1 MGAHRVNLLFI
12 LKIAFRNWKRTP
24 LFSVVNLLGLAVGV
38 ASCLLIGIYV
48 LNELSYDEYHE
59 KSDRIYRVT
68 QAIQNNGE
76 NDGRSVSTPFP
87 LKGVIDNEL
96 QGSVATTVRFFDLES
111 ESVSIKNPDNNVV
124 IRQSGFFFT
133 DPEIFQVFDINL
145 VRGDVNQ
152 VLSEPNSVVITE
164 EMAGIYFGSEDPM
177 GKTFH
182 FEGRIA
188 LTVTGVMENWP
199 QNSHFKADFLTPF
212 STLRNL
218 WGNYEELVSRWRW
231 NPVWT
236 YILTEPGVDD
246 QQLEQRIAQLS
257 EPYFDEYFTGSE
269 SVDLRLQPLDD
280 IWLTAGL
287 DSEIE
292 PVSNSVNVYL
302 FGLVAIFILTLACI
316 NFINLSTASA
326 LRRSK
331 EVGVRKVLGADRSG
345 IAGQFIIESIIF
357 TLAAFVV
364 GIVIG
369 WLAFPYFET
378 FAGRELMS
386 ANLELREIVFFISV
400 FIVVIALLA
409 GLYPS
414 AVLSSFNPIDS
425 LRGKQSKGKKGTR
438 VRKAL
443 VLVQF
448 SITAILLI
456 GTSLVYFQHQHLQQK
471 DLGFETEQIIAVPV
485 FLTSAI
491 WSYDEL
497 KQRALSNAS
506 ILQVSGAQSLF
517 GSSNFWK
524 YDYTPDDTGNEDA
537 PSFSKLF
544 VLNDILETMDIEIIA
559 GRDFSEDFSTDGEQA
574 LLINREMVDYLE
586 WGEPEDAIGRTF
598 RDPNGNR
605 YSVVG
610 VTENFNHTFL
620 RRELEPLILDLPA
633 NMTQRIAN
641 IEYMKVRL
649 APGNPNEAIEHLQ
662 SIWTDLDQ
670 THPFDYFFVDDRL
683 NQLYEP
689 EQKVA
694 SVMGV
699 FALIAIFVGSIGLL
713 GLASYSVKVR
723 EKEVA
728 IRKVLG
734 LSAPGVFY
742 LLSKD
747 YAILIVVAHL
757 IALPVIYFAADSWLE
772 GFPYHIE
779 LISYL
784 MITFVMSLI
793 LSLLISI
800 GTISSQSVK
809 AALLNPAESLKN
821 E

>member
-1 MGAHRVNLLFI
+1 MGAHRVNLFFI
-12 LKIAFRNWKRTP
+12 LKIALRNWKRTP
-24 LFSVVNLLGLAVGV
+24 LFSVVNLLGLAVGI
-38 ASCLLIGIYV
+38 AGCLLIGIYV

-59 KSDRIYRVT
+59 NSDRIYRVT
-68 QAIQNNGE
+68 QAIQNSGE
-76 NDGRSVSTPFP
+76 SDSRSVSTPFP

-96 QGSVATTVRFFDLES
+96 QGTVATTVRFFDLES

-133 DPEIFQVFDINL
+133 DPEVFQVFDINL
-145 VRGDVNQ
+145 IRGDVNQ

-164 EMAGIYFGSEDPM
+164 DVAGIYFGNEDPM

-188 LTVTGVMENWP
+188 LTVTGVMESWP
-199 QNSHFKADFLTPF
+199 ENSHFKADFLTPF

-236 YILTEPGVDD
+236 YLLTEPGVDD
-246 QQLEQRIAQLS
+246 QQLENRIAQIT
-257 EPYFDEYFTGSE
+257 EPYYDEYFSGSE
-269 SVDLRLQPLDD
+269 SVDLKLQQLED

-345 IAGQFIIESIIF
+345 IAGQFIVESIIF
-357 TLAAFVV
+357 TLVAFVL

-369 WLAFPYFET
+369 WLAFPYFEAFT
-378 FAGRELMS
+378 GRELMS
-386 ANLELREIVFFISV
+386 ANMELPEIVFLISV
-400 FIVVIALLA
+400 FVVVIALLA
-409 GLYPS
+409 GFYPS

-497 KQRALSNAS
+497 KQRALTHSS
-506 ILQVSGAQSLF
+506 ILQVSGAQTLF
-517 GSSNFWK
+517 GSSKFWK
-524 YDYTPDDTGNEDA
+524 YDYTPDDTGNEET

-586 WGEPEDAIGRTF
+586 WGDPEEAVGRTF
-598 RDPNGNR
+598 RDSNGDR

-610 VTENFNHTFL
+610 VTENFNHTYL

-649 APGNPNEAIEHLQ
+649 APGNPSEAIEHLQ
-662 SIWTDLDQ
+662 NIWADLDQ

-747 YAILIVVAHL
+747 YAILIVIAHL
-757 IALPVIYFAADSWLE
+757 IALPVIYFAADSWLA

-784 MITFVMSLI
+784 MFTFVMSLI

-800 GTISSQSVK
+800 GTISSQSIK

>member
-302 FGLVAIFILTLACI
+302 FGFVAIFILTLACI

>member
-164 EMAGIYFGSEDPM
+164 EMAGIYFGNEDPM

-302 FGLVAIFILTLACI
+302 FGFVAIFILTLACI

>member
-1 MGAHRVNLLFI
+1 MNLFFI
-12 LKIAFRNWKRTP
+12 LKIAFRNWRRTP
-24 LFSVVNLLGLAVGV
+24 LFSVVNLLGLAVGI

-68 QAIQNNGE
+68 QALQNNGE
-76 NDGRSVSTPFP
+76 NDGRSTSTPFP

-96 QGSVATTVRFFDLES
+96 QGTVAKTVRFFDLES

-124 IRQSGFFFT
+124 IRQSRFFFT
-133 DPEIFQVFDINL
+133 DPEVFEVFDINL
-145 VRGDVNQ
+145 VRGDSGQ
-152 VLSEPNSVVITE
+152 ILSEPNSVVITE
-164 EMAGIYFGSEDPM
+164 KVAGIYFGDEDPM

-212 STLRNL
+212 TTLKNL
-218 WGNYEELVSRWRW
+218 WGNYDELVSRWRW

-236 YILTEPGVDD
+236 YLLTEPGVDD
-246 QQLEQRIAQLS
+246 QQLEQSIAQIS
-257 EPYFDEYFTGSE
+257 EPYYEEYFTGSE
-269 SVDLRLQPLDD
+269 SVDLSLQPLDD

-302 FGLVAIFILTLACI
+302 FGLVALFILTLACI

-331 EVGVRKVLGADRSG
+331 EVGVRKVLGAERSG
-345 IAGQFIIESIIF
+345 IAGQFIVESLIF
-357 TLAAFVV
+357 TLAAFSV

-369 WLAFPYFET
+369 WLAFPYFEMFT
-378 FAGRELMS
+378 GRELMS
-386 ANLELREIVFFISV
+386 ANLELPEIVFFISV
-400 FIVVIALLA
+400 FVVVIALMA
-409 GLYPS
+409 GFYPS

-425 LRGKQSKGKKGTR
+425 LRGKQSKGKSGTR

-471 DLGFETEQIIAVPV
+471 DLGFDTEQIIAVPV

-497 KQRALSNAS
+497 KQRALSHSS
-506 ILQVSGAQSLF
+506 ILEVSGAQSLF
-517 GSSNFWK
+517 GSSTFWK
-524 YDYTPDDTGNEDA
+524 FDYTPDDTGNEET

-544 VLNDILETMDIEIIA
+544 VLHDILETMDIEIIA

-574 LLINREMVDYLE
+574 LLINREMVRYLE
-586 WGEPEDAIGRTF
+586 WGDPEDAVGRTF
-598 RDPNGNR
+598 RDPNGIR

-610 VTENFNHTFL
+610 VTENFNHTYL

-633 NMTQRIAN
+633 NTTQLIAN

-649 APGNPNEAIEHLQ
+649 APGNPSDAIEHLQ
-662 SIWTDLDQ
+662 NIWADLDQ

-747 YAILIVVAHL
+747 YAVLIVIAHL
-757 IALPVIYFAADSWLE
+757 IALPVIYFAADSWLA

-779 LISYL
+779 LLYYL

-800 GTISSQSVK
+800 GTISTQSIK

>member
-164 EMAGIYFGSEDPM
+164 EMAGIYFGNEDPM

-302 FGLVAIFILTLACI
+302 FGLVALFILTLACI

-357 TLAAFVV
+357 TLAAFALGTVV
-364 GIVIG
+364 GC
-369 WLAFPYFET
+369 LAFPYFET

>member
-1 MGAHRVNLLFI
+1 MGAHRVNLFFI

-24 LFSVVNLLGLAVGV
+24 LFSVVNLLGLAVGI

-59 KSDRIYRVT
+59 NSDRIYRAT

-76 NDGRSVSTPFP
+76 NDSRSVSTPFP

-96 QGSVATTVRFFDLES
+96 QGTVAKTVRFFDLES

-133 DPEIFQVFDINL
+133 DPEVFQVFDINL
-145 VRGDVNQ
+145 IRGDVNQ

-164 EMAGIYFGSEDPM
+164 DIAGIYFGNEDPM

-199 QNSHFKADFLTPF
+199 QNSHFNADFLTPF
-212 STLRNL
+212 TTLRNL
-218 WGNYEELVSRWRW
+218 WGNYDELVSRWRW

-246 QQLEQRIAQLS
+246 RDLEQRIAQIT
-257 EPYFDEYFTGSE
+257 EPYYDEYFTGSE
-269 SVDLRLQPLDD
+269 SVDLRLQRLED
-280 IWLTAGL
+280 IWLTAGM

-302 FGLVAIFILTLACI
+302 FGLVALFILTLACI

-357 TLAAFVV
+357 TLAAFAV

-378 FAGRELMS
+378 FTGRELMS
-386 ANLELREIVFFISV
+386 ANLELPEIVFFVSV

-409 GLYPS
+409 GFYPS

-497 KQRALSNAS
+497 KQRALSHSS

-524 YDYTPDDTGNEDA
+524 YDYTPDDIGNEEA

-544 VLNDILETMDIEIIA
+544 VLHDILETMDIEIIA

-586 WGEPEDAIGRTF
+586 WGEPEDAVGRTF
-598 RDPNGNR
+598 RDPNGIR

-649 APGNPNEAIEHLQ
+649 APGNPSEAIEHLQ
-662 SIWTDLDQ
+662 NIWADLDQ

-747 YAILIVVAHL
+747 YAVLIVIAHL
-757 IALPVIYFAADSWLE
+757 IALPVIYFAADSWLA

-779 LISYL
+779 LLSYL

-800 GTISSQSVK
+800 GTISTQSVK
-809 AALLNPAESLKN
+809 AAMLNPAESLKN

>member
-1 MGAHRVNLLFI
+1 MGAHRINLLFI
-12 LKIAFRNWKRTP
+12 LKIAFRNWRRTP
-24 LFSVVNLLGLAVGV
+24 LFSIVNLLGLAVGI

-59 KSDRIYRVT
+59 NSDRIYRVT
-68 QAIQNNGE
+68 QALLNNGE
-76 NDGRSVSTPFP
+76 DDGRSVSTPFP

-96 QGSVATTVRFFDLES
+96 QGSVAETVRFFDLES
-111 ESVSIKNPDNNVV
+111 ESVSIKNPENNVV
-124 IRQSGFFFT
+124 IRQNRFFFT
-133 DPEIFQVFDINL
+133 DPEVFQVFDINL
-145 VRGDVNQ
+145 IRGDSGQ
-152 VLSEPNSVVITE
+152 VLSEPNSVVISE
-164 EMAGIYFGSEDPM
+164 NVASIYFGDEDPM

-218 WGNYEELVSRWRW
+218 WGNYEQLVSRWRW

-246 QQLEQRIAQLS
+246 QQLEQSIVEIS
-257 EPYFDEYFTGSE
+257 DPFYDEYFTGSE
-269 SVDLRLQPLDD
+269 SVDLALQPLED

-331 EVGVRKVLGADRSG
+331 EVGVRKVLGAERSG
-345 IAGQFIIESIIF
+345 IAGQFLVESIIF
-357 TLAAFVV
+357 TFAAFLV
-364 GIVIG
+364 GILIG
-369 WLAFPYFET
+369 WLAFPYFEMFT
-378 FAGRELMS
+378 GRELMS
-386 ANLELREIVFFISV
+386 ANLDLPEIVFSISV

-409 GLYPS
+409 GFYPS
-414 AVLSSFNPIDS
+414 AVLSSFNPIES

-471 DLGFETEQIIAVPV
+471 DLGFDTEQIIAVPV
-485 FLTSAI
+485 YLTSAI

-497 KQRALSNAS
+497 KQRALSHSS
-506 ILQVSGAQSLF
+506 ILQVSGVQALF

-524 YDYTPDDTGNEDA
+524 YDYTPDDTGGEDA

-544 VLNDILETMDIEIIA
+544 VLHDILETMDIDIIA

-574 LLINREMVDYLE
+574 LLVNREMVDYME
-586 WGEPEDAIGRTF
+586 WGDPEDAIGRTF
-598 RDPNGNR
+598 RDPNGER

-610 VTENFNHTFL
+610 VTENFNHTYL

-633 NMTQRIAN
+633 NTTQLIAN

-649 APGNPNEAIEHLQ
+649 APGNPSDAIEHLQ
-662 SIWTDLDQ
+662 TIWAELDQ

-747 YAILIVVAHL
+747 YVMLIVIAHL
-757 IALPVIYFAADSWLE
+757 IALPVIYFAADGWLAN
-772 GFPYHIE
+772 FPYRIE
-779 LISYL
+779 LMYYL
-784 MITFVMSLI
+784 MITFVMSLVI
-793 LSLLISI
+793 SLLISI
-800 GTISSQSVK
+800 GTISTQSVK

>member
-1 MGAHRVNLLFI
+1 
-12 LKIAFRNWKRTP
+12 
-24 LFSVVNLLGLAVGV
+24 
-38 ASCLLIGIYV
+38 
-48 LNELSYDEYHE
+48 
-59 KSDRIYRVT
+59 
-68 QAIQNNGE
+68 
-76 NDGRSVSTPFP
+76 
-87 LKGVIDNEL
+87 
-96 QGSVATTVRFFDLES
+96 
-111 ESVSIKNPDNNVV
+111 
-124 IRQSGFFFT
+124 
-133 DPEIFQVFDINL
+133 
-145 VRGDVNQ
+145 
-152 VLSEPNSVVITE
+152 
-164 EMAGIYFGSEDPM
+164 
-177 GKTFH
+177 
-182 FEGRIA
+182 
-188 LTVTGVMENWP
+188 
-199 QNSHFKADFLTPF
+199 
-212 STLRNL
+212 
-218 WGNYEELVSRWRW
+218 
-231 NPVWT
+231 
-236 YILTEPGVDD
+236 
-246 QQLEQRIAQLS
+246 
-257 EPYFDEYFTGSE
+257 
-269 SVDLRLQPLDD
+269 VDLSLQPLDD

-331 EVGVRKVLGADRSG
+331 EVGVRKVLGAERSG
-345 IAGQFIIESIIF
+345 IAGQFIIESVIF
-357 TLAAFVV
+357 TLVSFAV

-369 WLAFPYFET
+369 WLAFPYFEMFT
-378 FAGRELMS
+378 GRELMS
-386 ANLELREIVFFISV
+386 ANLELTEIIFFISV
-400 FIVVIALLA
+400 FVVVIALLA
-409 GLYPS
+409 GFYPS

-425 LRGKQSKGKKGTR
+425 LRGKQSKGKSGTR

-456 GTSLVYFQHQHLQQK
+456 GTSLVYFQHQHLQEK
-471 DLGFETEQIIAVPV
+471 DLGFDTEQIIAVPV
-485 FLTSAI
+485 YLTSAI

-497 KQRALSNAS
+497 KQRALTHTS
-506 ILQVSGAQSLF
+506 ILQISGTQSLF
-517 GSSNFWK
+517 GSSKFWK
-524 YDYTPDDTGNEDA
+524 FDYTPDDSGNEDS

-544 VLNDILETMDIEIIA
+544 VLHDILETMDIEIIA
-559 GRDFSEDFSTDGEQA
+559 GRNFSEDFSTDGEQA

-586 WGEPEDAIGRTF
+586 WGDPEDAVGRTF
-598 RDPNGNR
+598 RDPNGSS

-610 VTENFNHTFL
+610 VTENFNHTYL

-649 APGNPNEAIEHLQ
+649 APGSPSDAIEHLQ
-662 SIWTDLDQ
+662 TIWADLDQ

-747 YAILIVVAHL
+747 YVLLIMIAHL
-757 IALPVIYFAADSWLE
+757 IALPVIYFAADGWLAS
-772 GFPYHIE
+772 FPYHIE
-779 LISYL
+779 LVYYL

-793 LSLLISI
+793 ISLLISI
-800 GTISSQSVK
+800 GTISSQSIK

>member
-1 MGAHRVNLLFI
+1 MGANRVNLFFI
-12 LKIAFRNWKRTP
+12 IKIAFRNWRKTP
-24 LFSVVNLLGLAVGV
+24 LFSVVNLLGLAVGI

-68 QAIQNNGE
+68 QALQNNGE

-87 LKGVIDNEL
+87 LKGLIDNEL
-96 QGSVATTVRFFDLES
+96 QGTVAASVRFFDLES

-133 DPEIFQVFDINL
+133 DPEVFEVFDINL
-145 VRGDVNQ
+145 VRGDSGR

-164 EMAGIYFGSEDPM
+164 NVATVYFGDEDPM

-188 LTVTGVMENWP
+188 LRVTGVMENWP

-212 STLRNL
+212 ATLRNL
-218 WGNYEELVSRWRW
+218 WGNYDELVSRWRW

-246 QQLEQRIAQLS
+246 QQLEQNIVEIS
-257 EPYFDEYFTGSE
+257 DPFYDEYFTGSE
-269 SVDLRLQPLDD
+269 SVDLSLQPLDD

-331 EVGVRKVLGADRSG
+331 EVGVRKVLGAERSG
-345 IAGQFIIESIIF
+345 IAGQFIIESVIF
-357 TLAAFVV
+357 TLVSFAV

-369 WLAFPYFET
+369 WLAFPYFEMFT
-378 FAGRELMS
+378 GRELMS
-386 ANLELREIVFFISV
+386 ANLELTEIIFFISV
-400 FIVVIALLA
+400 FVVVIALLA
-409 GLYPS
+409 GFYPS

-425 LRGKQSKGKKGTR
+425 LRGKQSKGKSGTR

-456 GTSLVYFQHQHLQQK
+456 GTSLVYFQHQHLQEK
-471 DLGFETEQIIAVPV
+471 DLGFDTEQIIAVPV
-485 FLTSAI
+485 YLTSAI

-497 KQRALSNAS
+497 KQRALTHTS
-506 ILQVSGAQSLF
+506 ILQISGTQSLF
-517 GSSNFWK
+517 GSSKFWK
-524 YDYTPDDTGNEDA
+524 FDYTPDDSGNEDS

-544 VLNDILETMDIEIIA
+544 VLHDILETMDIEIIA
-559 GRDFSEDFSTDGEQA
+559 GRNFSEDFSTDGEQA

-586 WGEPEDAIGRTF
+586 WGDPEDAVGRTF
-598 RDPNGNR
+598 RDPNGSS

-610 VTENFNHTFL
+610 VTENFNHTYL

-649 APGNPNEAIEHLQ
+649 APGSPSDAIEHLQ
-662 SIWTDLDQ
+662 TIWADLDQ

-747 YAILIVVAHL
+747 YVLLIMIAHL
-757 IALPVIYFAADSWLE
+757 IALPVIYFAADGWLAS
-772 GFPYHIE
+772 FPYHIE
-779 LISYL
+779 LVYYL

-793 LSLLISI
+793 ISLLISI
-800 GTISSQSVK
+800 GTISSQSIK

>member
-1 MGAHRVNLLFI
+1 MGAHRVNLFFI

-24 LFSVVNLLGLAVGV
+24 LFSVVNLLGLAVGI

-59 KSDRIYRVT
+59 KSDRIYRAT

-76 NDGRSVSTPFP
+76 NDSRSVSTPFP

-96 QGSVATTVRFFDLES
+96 QGTVAKTVRFFDLES

-133 DPEIFQVFDINL
+133 DPEVFQVFDINL
-145 VRGDVNQ
+145 IRGDVNQ

-164 EMAGIYFGSEDPM
+164 DIAGIYFGNEDPM

-199 QNSHFKADFLTPF
+199 QNSHFNADFLTPF
-212 STLRNL
+212 TTLRNL
-218 WGNYEELVSRWRW
+218 WGNYDELVSRWRW

-246 QQLEQRIAQLS
+246 RDLEQRIAQIT
-257 EPYFDEYFTGSE
+257 EPYYDEYFTGSE
-269 SVDLRLQPLDD
+269 SVDLRLQRLED
-280 IWLTAGL
+280 IWLTAGM

-302 FGLVAIFILTLACI
+302 FGLVALFILTLACI

-357 TLAAFVV
+357 TLAAFAV

-378 FAGRELMS
+378 FTGRELMS
-386 ANLELREIVFFISV
+386 ANLELPEIVFFVSV

-409 GLYPS
+409 GFYPS

-497 KQRALSNAS
+497 KQRALSHSS

-524 YDYTPDDTGNEDA
+524 YDYTPDDTGNEEA

-544 VLNDILETMDIEIIA
+544 VLHDILETMDIEIIA

-586 WGEPEDAIGRTF
+586 WGEPEDAVGRTF
-598 RDPNGNR
+598 RDPNGIR

-649 APGNPNEAIEHLQ
+649 APGNPSEAIEHLQ
-662 SIWTDLDQ
+662 NIWADLDQ

-747 YAILIVVAHL
+747 YAVLIVIAHL
-757 IALPVIYFAADSWLE
+757 IALPVIYFAADSWLA

-779 LISYL
+779 LLSYL

-800 GTISSQSVK
+800 GTISTQSVK
-809 AALLNPAESLKN
+809 AAMLNPAESLKN

>member
-1 MGAHRVNLLFI
+1 MGANRVNLFFI
-12 LKIAFRNWKRTP
+12 IKIAFRNWRKTP
-24 LFSVVNLLGLAVGV
+24 LFSVVNLLGLAVGI

-68 QAIQNNGE
+68 QALQNNGE

-87 LKGVIDNEL
+87 LKGLIDNEL
-96 QGSVATTVRFFDLES
+96 QGTVAASVRFFDLES

-133 DPEIFQVFDINL
+133 DPEVFEVFDINL
-145 VRGDVNQ
+145 VRGDSGR

-164 EMAGIYFGSEDPM
+164 NVATVYFGDEDPM

-188 LTVTGVMENWP
+188 LRVTGVMENWP

-212 STLRNL
+212 ATLRNL
-218 WGNYEELVSRWRW
+218 WGNYDELVSRWRW

-246 QQLEQRIAQLS
+246 QQLEQNIVEIS
-257 EPYFDEYFTGSE
+257 DPFYDEYFTGSE
-269 SVDLRLQPLDD
+269 SVDLSLQPLDD

-331 EVGVRKVLGADRSG
+331 EVGVRKVLGAERSG
-345 IAGQFIIESIIF
+345 IAGQFIIESVIF
-357 TLAAFVV
+357 TLVSFAV

-369 WLAFPYFET
+369 WLAFPYFEMFT
-378 FAGRELMS
+378 GRELMS
-386 ANLELREIVFFISV
+386 ANLELTEIIFFISV
-400 FIVVIALLA
+400 FVVVIALLA
-409 GLYPS
+409 GFYPS

-425 LRGKQSKGKKGTR
+425 LRGKQSKGKSGTR

-456 GTSLVYFQHQHLQQK
+456 GTSLVYFQHQHLQEK
-471 DLGFETEQIIAVPV
+471 DLGFDTEQIIAVPV
-485 FLTSAI
+485 YLTSAI

-497 KQRALSNAS
+497 KQRALTHTS
-506 ILQVSGAQSLF
+506 ILQISGAQSLF
-517 GSSNFWK
+517 GSSKFWK
-524 YDYTPDDTGNEDA
+524 FDYTPDDSGNEDS

-544 VLNDILETMDIEIIA
+544 VLHDILETMDIEIIA
-559 GRDFSEDFSTDGEQA
+559 GRNFSEDFSTDGEQA

-586 WGEPEDAIGRTF
+586 WGDPEDAVGRTF
-598 RDPNGNR
+598 RDPNGSS

-649 APGNPNEAIEHLQ
+649 APGSPSDAIEHLQ
-662 SIWTDLDQ
+662 TIWADLDQ

-747 YAILIVVAHL
+747 YVLLIMIAHL
-757 IALPVIYFAADSWLE
+757 IALPVIYFAADGWLAS
-772 GFPYHIE
+772 FPYHIE
-779 LISYL
+779 LVYYL

-793 LSLLISI
+793 ISLLISI
-800 GTISSQSVK
+800 GTISSQSIK

>member
-1 MGAHRVNLLFI
+1 MGAHRVNLFFI

-24 LFSVVNLLGLAVGV
+24 LFSVVNLLGLAVGI
-38 ASCLLIGIYV
+38 AGCLLIGIYV

-59 KSDRIYRVT
+59 KSDRIFRVT

-87 LKGVIDNEL
+87 LKGIIDNEL
-96 QGSVATTVRFFDLES
+96 QGTVATTVRFFDLES

-133 DPEIFQVFDINL
+133 DPEVFQVFDINL
-145 VRGDVNQ
+145 VRGDLNQ

-164 EMAGIYFGSEDPM
+164 AVAGIYFGDEDPM

-246 QQLEQRIAQLS
+246 QQLEQSIAQIT
-257 EPYFDEYFTGSE
+257 EPYYDEYFTGSE
-269 SVDLRLQPLDD
+269 SVDLRLQPLED

-302 FGLVAIFILTLACI
+302 FGLVALFILTLACI

-357 TLAAFVV
+357 TLAAFAV

-369 WLAFPYFET
+369 WLAFPYFEMFT
-378 FAGRELMS
+378 GRELMS
-386 ANLELREIVFFISV
+386 ANLELPEIVLFVSV

-409 GLYPS
+409 GFYPS

-425 LRGKQSKGKKGTR
+425 LRGKQTKGKKGTR

-471 DLGFETEQIIAVPV
+471 DLGFDTEQVIAVPV

-497 KQRALSNAS
+497 KQRALSHSS

-524 YDYTPDDTGNEDA
+524 YDYTPDDSGNEEA

-559 GRDFSEDFSTDGEQA
+559 GRNFSEDFSTDGEQA
-574 LLINREMVDYLE
+574 LLVNREMVDYLE
-586 WGEPEDAIGRTF
+586 WGEPEGAVGRTF

-610 VTENFNHTFL
+610 VTENFNHTSL

-641 IEYMKVRL
+641 IQYMKVRL
-649 APGNPNEAIEHLQ
+649 APGNPSDAIEHLQ
-662 SIWTDLDQ
+662 NIWADLDQ

-747 YAILIVVAHL
+747 YAILIMIAHL
-757 IALPVIYFAADSWLE
+757 IALPVIYFAADSWLAS
-772 GFPYHIE
+772 FPYHIE
-779 LISYL
+779 LLTYL
-784 MITFVMSLI
+784 MITFLMSLI

>member
-1 MGAHRVNLLFI
+1 MGANRVNLFFI
-12 LKIAFRNWKRTP
+12 IKIAFRNWRKTP
-24 LFSVVNLLGLAVGV
+24 LFSVVNLLGLAVGI

-68 QAIQNNGE
+68 QALQNNGE

-87 LKGVIDNEL
+87 LKGLIDNEL
-96 QGSVATTVRFFDLES
+96 QGTVAASVRFFDLES

-124 IRQSGFFFT
+124 IRQSRFFFT
-133 DPEIFQVFDINL
+133 DPEVFEVFDINL
-145 VRGDVNQ
+145 VRGDSGR

-164 EMAGIYFGSEDPM
+164 NVATVYFGDEDPM

-188 LTVTGVMENWP
+188 LRVTGVMENWP

-212 STLRNL
+212 ATLRNL
-218 WGNYEELVSRWRW
+218 WGNYDELVSRWRW

-246 QQLEQRIAQLS
+246 QQLEQNIVEIS
-257 EPYFDEYFTGSE
+257 DPFYDEYFTGSE
-269 SVDLRLQPLDD
+269 SVDLSLQPLDD

-331 EVGVRKVLGADRSG
+331 EVGVRKVLGAERSG
-345 IAGQFIIESIIF
+345 IAGQFIIESVIF
-357 TLAAFVV
+357 TLVSFAV

-369 WLAFPYFET
+369 WLAFPYFEMFT
-378 FAGRELMS
+378 GRELMS
-386 ANLELREIVFFISV
+386 ANLELTEIIFFISV
-400 FIVVIALLA
+400 FVVVIALLA
-409 GLYPS
+409 GFYPS

-425 LRGKQSKGKKGTR
+425 LRGKQSKGKSGTR

-456 GTSLVYFQHQHLQQK
+456 GTSLVYFQHQHLQEK
-471 DLGFETEQIIAVPV
+471 DLGFDTEQIIAVPV
-485 FLTSAI
+485 YLTSAI

-497 KQRALSNAS
+497 KQRALTHTS
-506 ILQVSGAQSLF
+506 ILQISGAQSLF
-517 GSSNFWK
+517 GSSKFWK
-524 YDYTPDDTGNEDA
+524 FDYTPDDSGNEDS

-544 VLNDILETMDIEIIA
+544 VLHDILETMDIEIIA
-559 GRDFSEDFSTDGEQA
+559 GRNFSEDFSTDGEQA

-586 WGEPEDAIGRTF
+586 WGDPEDAVGRTF
-598 RDPNGNR
+598 RDPNGSS

-610 VTENFNHTFL
+610 VTENFNHTYL

-649 APGNPNEAIEHLQ
+649 APGSPSDAIEHLQ
-662 SIWTDLDQ
+662 TIWADLDQ

-747 YAILIVVAHL
+747 YVLLIMIAHL
-757 IALPVIYFAADSWLE
+757 IALPVIYFAADGWLAS
-772 GFPYHIE
+772 FPYHIE
-779 LISYL
+779 LVYYL

-793 LSLLISI
+793 ISLLISI
-800 GTISSQSVK
+800 GTISSQSIK

>member
-1 MGAHRVNLLFI
+1 MGANRVNLFFI
-12 LKIAFRNWKRTP
+12 IKIAFRNWRKTP
-24 LFSVVNLLGLAVGV
+24 LFSVVNLLGLAVGI

-68 QAIQNNGE
+68 QALQNNGE

-87 LKGVIDNEL
+87 LKGLIDNEL
-96 QGSVATTVRFFDLES
+96 QGTVAASVRFFDLES

-133 DPEIFQVFDINL
+133 DPEVFEVFDINL
-145 VRGDVNQ
+145 VRGDSGR

-164 EMAGIYFGSEDPM
+164 NVATVYFGDEDPM

-188 LTVTGVMENWP
+188 LRVTGVMENWP

-212 STLRNL
+212 ATLRNL
-218 WGNYEELVSRWRW
+218 WGNYDELVSRWRW

-246 QQLEQRIAQLS
+246 QQLEQNIVEIS
-257 EPYFDEYFTGSE
+257 DPFYDEYFTGSE
-269 SVDLRLQPLDD
+269 SVDLSLQPLDD

-331 EVGVRKVLGADRSG
+331 EVGVRKVLGAERSG
-345 IAGQFIIESIIF
+345 IAGQFIIESVIF
-357 TLAAFVV
+357 TLVSFAV

-369 WLAFPYFET
+369 WLAFPYFEMFT
-378 FAGRELMS
+378 GRELMS
-386 ANLELREIVFFISV
+386 ANLELTEIIFFISV
-400 FIVVIALLA
+400 FVVVIALLA
-409 GLYPS
+409 GFYPS

-425 LRGKQSKGKKGTR
+425 LRGKQSKGKSGTR

-456 GTSLVYFQHQHLQQK
+456 GTSLVYFQHQHLQEK
-471 DLGFETEQIIAVPV
+471 DLGFDTEQIIAVPV
-485 FLTSAI
+485 YLTSAI

-497 KQRALSNAS
+497 KQRALTHTS
-506 ILQVSGAQSLF
+506 ILQISGAQSLF
-517 GSSNFWK
+517 GSSKFWK
-524 YDYTPDDTGNEDA
+524 FDYTPDDSGNEDS

-544 VLNDILETMDIEIIA
+544 VLHDILETMDIEIIA
-559 GRDFSEDFSTDGEQA
+559 GRNFSEDFSTDGEQA

-586 WGEPEDAIGRTF
+586 WGDPEDAVGRTF
-598 RDPNGNR
+598 RDPNGSS

-610 VTENFNHTFL
+610 VTENFNHTYL

-649 APGNPNEAIEHLQ
+649 APGSPSDAIEHLQ
-662 SIWTDLDQ
+662 TIWADLDQ

-747 YAILIVVAHL
+747 YVLLIMIAHL
-757 IALPVIYFAADSWLE
+757 IALPVIYFAADGWLAS
-772 GFPYHIE
+772 FPYHIE
-779 LISYL
+779 LVYYL

-793 LSLLISI
+793 ISLLISI
-800 GTISSQSVK
+800 GTISSQSIK

>member
-1 MGAHRVNLLFI
+1 MGAHRVNLFFI

-24 LFSVVNLLGLAVGV
+24 LFSVVNLLGLAVGI
-38 ASCLLIGIYV
+38 AGCLLIGIYV

-59 KSDRIYRVT
+59 KSDRIFRVT

-87 LKGVIDNEL
+87 LKGIIDNEL
-96 QGSVATTVRFFDLES
+96 QGTVATTVRFFDLES

-133 DPEIFQVFDINL
+133 DPEVFQVFDINL
-145 VRGDVNQ
+145 VRGDLNQ

-164 EMAGIYFGSEDPM
+164 AVAGIYFGDEDPM

-212 STLRNL
+212 TTLRNL

-246 QQLEQRIAQLS
+246 QQLEQSIAQIT
-257 EPYFDEYFTGSE
+257 EPYYDEYFTGSE
-269 SVDLRLQPLDD
+269 SVDLRLQPLED

-302 FGLVAIFILTLACI
+302 FGLVALFILTLACI

-357 TLAAFVV
+357 TLAAFAV

-369 WLAFPYFET
+369 WLAFPYFEMFT
-378 FAGRELMS
+378 GRELMS
-386 ANLELREIVFFISV
+386 ANLELPEIVLFVSV

-409 GLYPS
+409 GFYPS

-425 LRGKQSKGKKGTR
+425 LRGKQTKGKKGTR

-471 DLGFETEQIIAVPV
+471 DLGFDTEQVIAVPV

-497 KQRALSNAS
+497 KQRALSHSS

-524 YDYTPDDTGNEDA
+524 YDYTPDDSGNEEA

-559 GRDFSEDFSTDGEQA
+559 GRNFSEDFSTDGEQA
-574 LLINREMVDYLE
+574 LLVNREMVDYLE
-586 WGEPEDAIGRTF
+586 WGEPEDAVGRTF

-610 VTENFNHTFL
+610 VTENFNHTSL

-641 IEYMKVRL
+641 IQYMKVRL
-649 APGNPNEAIEHLQ
+649 APGNPSDAIEHLQ
-662 SIWTDLDQ
+662 NIWADLDQ

-747 YAILIVVAHL
+747 YAILIMIAHL
-757 IALPVIYFAADSWLE
+757 IALPVIYFAADSWLAS
-772 GFPYHIE
+772 FPYHIE
-779 LISYL
+779 LLTYL

>member
-1 MGAHRVNLLFI
+1 MGAHRVNLFFI

-24 LFSVVNLLGLAVGV
+24 LFSVVNLLGLAVGI

-59 KSDRIYRVT
+59 KSDRIYRAT

-76 NDGRSVSTPFP
+76 NDSRSVSTPFP

-96 QGSVATTVRFFDLES
+96 QGTVAKTVRFFDLES

-133 DPEIFQVFDINL
+133 DPEVFQVFDINL
-145 VRGDVNQ
+145 IRGDVNQ

-164 EMAGIYFGSEDPM
+164 DIAGIYFGNEDPM

-199 QNSHFKADFLTPF
+199 QNSHFNADFLTPF
-212 STLRNL
+212 TTLRNL
-218 WGNYEELVSRWRW
+218 WGNYDELVSRWRW

-246 QQLEQRIAQLS
+246 RDLEQRIAQIT
-257 EPYFDEYFTGSE
+257 EPYYDEYFTGSE
-269 SVDLRLQPLDD
+269 SVDLRLQRLED
-280 IWLTAGL
+280 IWLTAGM

-302 FGLVAIFILTLACI
+302 FGLVALFILTLACI

-357 TLAAFVV
+357 TLAAFAV

-378 FAGRELMS
+378 FTGRELMS
-386 ANLELREIVFFISV
+386 ANLELPEIVFFVSV

-409 GLYPS
+409 GFYPS

-497 KQRALSNAS
+497 KQRALSHSS

-524 YDYTPDDTGNEDA
+524 YDYTPDDIGNEEA

-544 VLNDILETMDIEIIA
+544 VLHDILETMDIEIIA
-559 GRDFSEDFSTDGEQA
+559 GRDFSEDFSTDAEQA

-586 WGEPEDAIGRTF
+586 WGEPEDAVGRTF
-598 RDPNGNR
+598 RDPNGIR

-649 APGNPNEAIEHLQ
+649 APGNPSEAIEHLQ
-662 SIWTDLDQ
+662 NIWADLDQ

-747 YAILIVVAHL
+747 YAVLIVIAHL
-757 IALPVIYFAADSWLE
+757 IALPVIYFAADSWLA

-779 LISYL
+779 LLSYL

-800 GTISSQSVK
+800 GTISTQSVK
-809 AALLNPAESLKN
+809 AAMLNPAESLKN

>member
-1 MGAHRVNLLFI
+1 MGANRVNLFFI
-12 LKIAFRNWKRTP
+12 IKIAFRNWRKTP
-24 LFSVVNLLGLAVGV
+24 LFSVVNLLGLAVGI

-68 QAIQNNGE
+68 QALQNNGE

-87 LKGVIDNEL
+87 LKGLIDNEL
-96 QGSVATTVRFFDLES
+96 QGTVAASVRFFDLES

-133 DPEIFQVFDINL
+133 DPEVFEVFDINL
-145 VRGDVNQ
+145 VRGDSGR

-164 EMAGIYFGSEDPM
+164 NVATVYFGDEDPM

-188 LTVTGVMENWP
+188 LRVTGVMENWP

-212 STLRNL
+212 ATLRNL
-218 WGNYEELVSRWRW
+218 WGNYDELVSRWRW

-246 QQLEQRIAQLS
+246 QQLEQNIVEIS
-257 EPYFDEYFTGSE
+257 DPFYDEYFTGSE
-269 SVDLRLQPLDD
+269 SVDLSLQPLDD

-331 EVGVRKVLGADRSG
+331 EVGVRKVLGAERSG
-345 IAGQFIIESIIF
+345 IAGQFIIESVIF
-357 TLAAFVV
+357 TLVSFAV

-369 WLAFPYFET
+369 WLAFPYFEMFT
-378 FAGRELMS
+378 GRELMS
-386 ANLELREIVFFISV
+386 ANLELTEIIFFISV
-400 FIVVIALLA
+400 FVVVIALLA
-409 GLYPS
+409 GFYPS

-425 LRGKQSKGKKGTR
+425 LRGKQSKGKSGTR

-456 GTSLVYFQHQHLQQK
+456 GTSLVYFQHQHLQEK
-471 DLGFETEQIIAVPV
+471 DLGFDTEQIIAVPV
-485 FLTSAI
+485 YLTSAI

-497 KQRALSNAS
+497 KQRALTHTS

-517 GSSNFWK
+517 GSSKFWK
-524 YDYTPDDTGNEDA
+524 FDYTPDDSGNEDS

-544 VLNDILETMDIEIIA
+544 VLHDILETMDIEIIA
-559 GRDFSEDFSTDGEQA
+559 GRNFSEDFSTDGEQA

-586 WGEPEDAIGRTF
+586 WGDPEDAVGRTF
-598 RDPNGNR
+598 RDPNGSS

-610 VTENFNHTFL
+610 VTENFNHTYL

-649 APGNPNEAIEHLQ
+649 APGNPSDAIEHLQ
-662 SIWTDLDQ
+662 TIWADLDQ

-747 YAILIVVAHL
+747 YVLLIMIAHL
-757 IALPVIYFAADSWLE
+757 IALPVIYFAADGWLAS
-772 GFPYHIE
+772 FPYHIE
-779 LISYL
+779 LVYYL

-793 LSLLISI
+793 ISLLISI
-800 GTISSQSVK
+800 GTISSQSIK

>member
-1 MGAHRVNLLFI
+1 MGAHRINLLFI
-12 LKIAFRNWKRTP
+12 LKIAFRNWRRTP
-24 LFSVVNLLGLAVGV
+24 LFSIVNLLGLAVGI

-68 QAIQNNGE
+68 QALLNNGE
-76 NDGRSVSTPFP
+76 DDGRSVSTPFP
-87 LKGVIDNEL
+87 LKGVIVNEL
-96 QGSVATTVRFFDLES
+96 QGSVAETVRFFDMES
-111 ESVSIKNPDNNVV
+111 ESVSIKNPENNVV
-124 IRQSGFFFT
+124 IRQNRFFFT
-133 DPEIFQVFDINL
+133 DPEVFQVFDISMI
-145 VRGDVNQ
+145 RGDSGQ
-152 VLSEPNSVVITE
+152 VLSEPNSVVISE
-164 EMAGIYFGSEDPM
+164 NVASIYFGDEDPM

-218 WGNYEELVSRWRW
+218 WGNYEQLVSRWRW

-236 YILTEPGVDD
+236 YILTEPGLDEK
-246 QQLEQRIAQLS
+246 QLEQSIVEIS
-257 EPYFDEYFTGSE
+257 DPFYDEYFTGSE
-269 SVDLRLQPLDD
+269 SVDLALQPLED

-331 EVGVRKVLGADRSG
+331 EVGVRKVLGAERSG
-345 IAGQFIIESIIF
+345 IAGQFIAESIIF
-357 TLAAFVV
+357 TFAAFLV
-364 GIVIG
+364 GILIG
-369 WLAFPYFET
+369 WLAFPYFEMFT
-378 FAGRELMS
+378 GRELMS
-386 ANLELREIVFFISV
+386 ANLDLPEIVFSISV

-409 GLYPS
+409 GFYPS
-414 AVLSSFNPIDS
+414 AVLSSFNPIES

-471 DLGFETEQIIAVPV
+471 DLGFDTEHIIAVPV
-485 FLTSAI
+485 YLTSAI

-497 KQRALSNAS
+497 KQRALSHSS
-506 ILQVSGAQSLF
+506 ILQVSGVQALF

-524 YDYTPDDTGNEDA
+524 YDYTPDDTGGEDA

-544 VLNDILETMDIEIIA
+544 VLHDILETMNIDIIA

-574 LLINREMVDYLE
+574 LLVNREMVDYME
-586 WGEPEDAIGRTF
+586 WGDPEDAIGKTF
-598 RDPNGNR
+598 RDPNGER

-610 VTENFNHTFL
+610 VTENFNHTYL
-620 RRELEPLILDLPA
+620 RRDLEPLILDLPA
-633 NMTQRIAN
+633 NTTQVIAN

-649 APGNPNEAIEHLQ
+649 APGNPSDAIEHLQ
-662 SIWTDLDQ
+662 TIWAELDQ

-747 YAILIVVAHL
+747 YAILIVIAHL
-757 IALPVIYFAADSWLE
+757 IALPVIYFAADSWLAD
-772 GFPYHIE
+772 FPYRIE
-779 LISYL
+779 LMYYL
-784 MITFVMSLI
+784 MITFVMSLVI
-793 LSLLISI
+793 SLLISI
-800 GTISSQSVK
+800 GTISTQSVK